1 MYGEAPKE
9 LYLSKEQKVKKMS
22 EIDPN
27 EETTEKISALEKVT
41 KAELNKCNTIEDKM
55 EWLGKVLGQ
64 AIFENDMNYAVWVN
78 VQKNNIIEQLKKE
91 NEQLKAYESHWKEI
105 EEDAKVIAKENA
117 ELKEKLDK
125 IRNYLVYDIFDRFKY
140 LENLIKIS
148 QETQAENLKAIV
160 TDFNKAN
167 EWHKSDIPTS
177 QINKVVLGYIKDY
190 NSKMFCLVK
199 WNGEWWY
206 DARTYNERVKLIAW
220 CEIPTF
226 TDKE

>member
-9 LYLSKEQKVKKMS
+9 LYLSREQKVKKMS

-55 EWLGKVLGQ
+55 EWLGKVLRQ

-140 LENLIKIS
+140 LENLLKIS
-148 QETQAENLKAIV
+148 QETQEELSKRILEQQK
-160 TDFNKAN
+160 TIG
-167 EWHKSDIPTS
+167 ST
-177 QINKVVLGYIKDY
+177 IKNWIDR
-190 NSKMFCLVK
+190 L
-199 WNGEWWY
+199 
-206 DARTYNERVKLIAW
+206 
-220 CEIPTF
+220 
-226 TDKE
+226 

>member
-1 MYGEAPKE
+1 MYGEAPKV
-9 LYLSKEQKVKKMS
+9 LYLSREQKVKKMS

-27 EETTEKISALEKVT
+27 EETDKRSYIDGFQKGAEFGYN
-41 KAELNKCNTIEDKM
+41 KAFVEADK
-55 EWLGKVLGQ
+55 
-64 AIFENDMNYAVWVN
+64 
-78 VQKNNIIEQLKKE
+78 
-91 NEQLKAYESHWKEI
+91 
-105 EEDAKVIAKENA
+105 
-117 ELKEKLDK
+117 
-125 IRNYLVYDIFDRFKY
+125 
-140 LENLIKIS
+140 
-148 QETQAENLKAIV
+148 NLKAIV

-220 CEIPTF
+220 KEIAPP
-226 TDKE
+226 KEIKEND

>member
-9 LYLSKEQKVKKMS
+9 LYLSREQKVKKMS

-105 EEDAKVIAKENA
+105 EADAKVIAKENA

-148 QETQAENLKAIV
+148 QETQEELSKRILEQQK
-160 TDFNKAN
+160 TIG
-167 EWHKSDIPTS
+167 S
-177 QINKVVLGYIKDY
+177 LIKNWIDR
-190 NSKMFCLVK
+190 L
-199 WNGEWWY
+199 
-206 DARTYNERVKLIAW
+206 
-220 CEIPTF
+220 
-226 TDKE
+226 